1 MSVNLQNKN
10 NKNHKDME
18 QHLTDTKKIIIN
30 GIYLLYIPLTIYNLE
45 ILKWWDR
52 TTHFKW

>member
-1 MSVNLQNKN
+1 MCENLQNKN

-52 TTHFKW
+52 TTHFK